1 MSQGKTTFSAL
12 TAAHYNLMLDA
23 NFCEFQGK
31 LEYENEKLLAV
42 CKKLK
47 KSFFEQLDI
56 NLEVTAIQVKPN
68 PKVLLISIV

>member
-12 TAAHYNLMLDA
+12 KAAHYNVMLDA
-23 NFCEFQGK
+23 NLCEFEGE
-31 LEYENEKLLAV
+31 LEYHNEKLLAV

-56 NLEVTAIQVKPN
+56 NLEVTAIQVQPN
-68 PKVLLISIV
+68 QKYC